1 MNPPRIS
8 VNNTAPAPSEGV
20 LPAVR
25 GPDRLSV
32 RFTLSKALGT
42 ALAVLL
48 AFHAALLLI
57 AGALS
62 LLYSFLNP
70 PLTTL
75 MLYRRLANGYP
86 SHPMRYVPLDR
97 VPRYAQRMFI
107 QVEDYTFYRNPGIDL
122 KAILDA
128 YRINRRLGQ
137 IYYGGSTITQ
147 QLARTLFLTPR
158 RTYLRKYAEALIA
171 LEMDLLLGKRRIL
184 ELYVN
189 YIELGR
195 GIYGVGAAAEYHFG
209 KPAAGLDLDEYR
221 RLVTIVASP
230 LRYTMA
236 SFSSRRAL
244 SERYNYLLQAFPDL
258 LTAPPPETPP
268 PPEVQSQDALEADSA
283 PGPETTQ
290 AEGAQEPE
298 AGQPAGDRP
307 EAAQPEAAP
316 ASGGRVQ
323 TGIVVP
329 EAEARKTLPEP
340 VHQGANP

>member
-1 MNPPRIS
+1 
-8 VNNTAPAPSEGV
+8 
-20 LPAVR
+20 
-25 GPDRLSV
+25 V
-32 RFTLSKALGT
+32 RFTLRKALGT
-42 ALAVLL
+42 ALAVVL
-48 AFHAALLLI
+48 AFHAVLLL
-57 AGALS
+57 AVGALS

-75 MLYRRLANGYP
+75 MLYRGLVDGY
-86 SHPMRYVPLDR
+86 SIHPLRYVPLAR

-128 YRINRRLGQ
+128 YRINRRLGR

-158 RTYLRKYAEALIA
+158 RTYLRKYAEVLSA

-209 KPAAGLDLDEYR
+209 KPASRLDLDEYR
-221 RLVTIVASP
+221 RLVAIAASP

-236 SFSSRRAL
+236 DFSQRRAL
-244 SERYNYLLQAFPDL
+244 SERYNYLLQAFPDP

-268 PPEVQSQDALEADSA
+268 PPEVQSQGAMEPEAA
-283 PGPETTQ
+283 PGPEAASPPGAPATG
-290 AEGAQEPE
+290 AAQEPQ
-298 AGQPAGDRP
+298 AV
-307 EAAQPEAAP
+307 QPETTQPDAAP
-316 ASGGRVQ
+316 PQAAGS
-323 TGIVVP
+323 
-329 EAEARKTLPEP
+329 K
-340 VHQGANP
+340 QGL